1 MEKKHTPGPWQLK
14 VAEFGGPHEVS
25 FAPKSYGRIAS
36 VFTPGFQNLPEAP
49 TTQECE
55 ANARL
60 IAAAPDLLAAC
71 EMLAEAYQSGE
82 DNAGSMEW
90 SDVDLAWEYATA
102 AIAKA
107 LGEDACPPAAD
118 TE

>member
-60 IAAAPDLLAAC
+60 IAAAPDLLEALEAA
-71 EMLAEAYQSGE
+71 L
-82 DNAGSMEW
+82 
-90 SDVDLAWEYATA
+90 EYLDANPDDYSNPRANIARA

-107 LGEDACPPAAD
+107 LGESA
-118 TE
+118 